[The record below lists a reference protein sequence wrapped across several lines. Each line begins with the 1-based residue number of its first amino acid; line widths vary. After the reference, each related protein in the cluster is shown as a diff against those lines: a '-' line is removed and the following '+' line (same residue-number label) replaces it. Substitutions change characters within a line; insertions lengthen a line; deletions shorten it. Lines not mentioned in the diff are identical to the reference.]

1 VRSASCPEA
10 HRWSQDFPLADHLS
24 RTAAPVGRAGRGR
37 PSAVPVTGLAVQ
49 GGVLMRGSSVVL
61 RVPPCPRGRPGR
73 LQPCAHRGHRGGADP
88 RSYSRAVRRRH
99 GPHGQYGLRHH
110 RSRTPLEPEYP
121 AEGGCLP
128 VLRAAVPGHRARA
141 RQQGRCLARLQRMRP
156 AARQPRLDAMNPG
169 WLTGSSDAGTSR
181 NPLVRP
187 CERLFA
193 WRRRRSGLVITR
205 GSGQGFVSCVTGVR
219 GR

>member
-1 VRSASCPEA
+1 
-10 HRWSQDFPLADHLS
+10 LADHLS

-121 AEGGCLP
+121 AEGGPASLAGGRSRTP
-128 VLRAAVPGHRARA
+128 SPG
-141 RQQGRCLARLQRMRP
+141 P
-156 AARQPRLDAMNPG
+156 AARPL
-169 WLTGSSDAGTSR
+169 SR
-181 NPLVRP
+181 P
-187 CERLFA
+187 A
-193 WRRRRSGLVITR
+193 SAD
-205 GSGQGFVSCVTGVR
+205 
-219 GR
+219 